1 MQNSYFSENADNEKV
16 LVFYY
21 LARFR
26 VVEKTVDTLSVTCMF
41 PKTSA
46 CVKSYD
52 SQAKW
57 TYFLIEDDD
66 LLENHNTV

>member
-16 LVFYY
+16 LVLNY
-21 LARFR
+21 LARFLL
-26 VVEKTVDTLSVTCMF
+26 VEKTVNALSVTCMV

>member
-1 MQNSYFSENADNEKV
+1 MVANSENADKEKV

-26 VVEKTVDTLSVTCMF
+26 LVEKTVDTLSVTCMF

-52 SQAKW
+52 SQAK
-57 TYFLIEDDD
+57 
-66 LLENHNTV
+66 